1 MTMFFF
7 PSATVVTKFP
17 GELPQRGCQIHLGV
31 GKIAIFDEITIY
43 LGNGYYGT
51 LTISRRQLNDE

>member
-1 MTMFFF
+1 MFFF
-7 PSATVVTKFP
+7 RVLLSLQNSQVNSLSEVVKYTV
-17 GELPQRGCQIHLGV
+17 V